1 MEREKGGKGVT
12 NVGRERGKTGRG
24 RGRGRG
30 RENRKACKRLIGR
43 IELERGL
50 DTRRA
55 TRGVQ
60 LFQRKRSKGGGK

>member
-12 NVGRERGKTGRG
+12 NVGRERGKTG

-60 LFQRKRSKGGGK
+60 LFQRKRSKGGEK